1 MSQRPIVLDP
11 DLKRLQ
17 LEGYEVEV
25 QNGYLLVHSIPYV
38 NAQRVV
44 LRGIAVTNLNG
55 NIGHL
60 GAPSDHQ
67 IWFVGEYPCHHTG
80 VPIECIRNTSGLFTL
95 WPGFEAQHR
104 FSNKPDGA
112 TGYPDYY
119 SKMKNYISIISNEA
133 KVIEPDANPCTNN
146 VIISVEED
154 SVFRYWDSA
163 SSKANILNV
172 SSKLAVNKAAI
183 IGFGGTGSYI
193 LDLIAKTPV
202 KEIHLFD
209 GDTFL
214 QHNAFRAPG
223 AASIKTLEERL
234 TKVKYFALIYDAMRT
249 GIIPH
254 ADFITEE
261 NICELLGFDFVFICV
276 DKSAVRKLVSRFL
289 QNQNIPFID
298 VGMELTMIPE
308 ENNLIGTCR
317 ATISTPDKSDHFD
330 RYAPLGSDD
339 DNDLYRSN
347 IQVADMNALNAALA
361 VIKWKQYCGF
371 YQDLFKYH
379 HTTYSINSHSLTRA
393 ELTGTSGDIE

>member
-17 LEGYEVEV
+17 QEGYEVEIR
-25 QNGYLLVHSIPYV
+25 NGHLLVHSIPYV

-44 LRGIAVTNLNG
+44 LRGIVITNLNG
-55 NIGHL
+55 NVGQL
-60 GAPSDHQ
+60 GPPSDHQ
-67 IWFVGEYPCHHTG
+67 VWFVGEYPCHHTG
-80 VPIECIRNTSGLFTL
+80 APIDCIRNTSGLVTL

-104 FSNKPDGA
+104 FSNKPYGA

-146 VIISVEED
+146 VMISVEED

-163 SSKANILNV
+163 SSRANILTV
-172 SSKLAVNKAAI
+172 SSNLAANKVAI
-183 IGFGGTGSYI
+183 IGLGGTGSYI

-202 KEIHLFD
+202 REIHLFD

-234 TKVKYFALIYDAMRT
+234 SKVKYFALIYDAMRT

-254 ADFITEE
+254 SDFITEE

-276 DKSAVRKLVSRFL
+276 DKSAVRKLVSSFL
-289 QNQNIPFID
+289 QDQNIPFID
-298 VGMELTMIPE
+298 VGMELTLIPE

-317 ATISTPDKSDHFD
+317 ATLCTPDKSDHFD
-330 RYAPLGSDD
+330 KYAPLGTDN

-371 YQDLFKYH
+371 YQDLVKAH
-379 HTTYSINSHSLTRA
+379 HTTYSINSHLLTKA
-393 ELTGTSGDIE
+393 EMSGPFGDIE